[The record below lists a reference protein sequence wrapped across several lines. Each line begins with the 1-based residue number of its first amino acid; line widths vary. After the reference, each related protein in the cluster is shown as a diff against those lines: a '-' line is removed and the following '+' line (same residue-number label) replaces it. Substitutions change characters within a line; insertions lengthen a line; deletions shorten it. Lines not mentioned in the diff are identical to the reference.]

1 MNKQN
6 VIDFFDK
13 AAAGWDRVNGQ
24 NRQAVA
30 FILDHAGLFPGA
42 RVLDVAC
49 GTGVLFPEYRAR
61 AVGQLTGVD
70 ISREMIRAAQA
81 KFPEARLLCA
91 DAETEPLGEFDCIV
105 VYNAFPH
112 FAEPERLIRK
122 LASELAPG
130 GTLTVASRHVTLGY
144 ASPWTSLVT
153 GYTCSFYAKGPAGA
167 KVTARVVLAPLTDAD
182 MSAIEK
188 KSSSTTNWKPLANA
202 PLIAETA
209 EPRTWELNGEWQ
221 RFYATSRFDNRTAA
235 VGRDVSLV
243 IETDAPV
250 ELKDFQYQQ
259 VSQYPSLEKFAPT
272 VYVDGGQSVKIR
284 GSVAVWCCGRD
295 GKLERYDKGRRGD
308 DIYSWSHNQVE
319 K

>member
-49 GTGVLFPEYRAR
+49 GTGVLFSEYRAR

-70 ISREMIRAAQA
+70 ISREMIRTAQA

-130 GTLTVASRHVTLGY
+130 GTLTVAHGMSREQINAVHSGK
-144 ASPWTSLVT
+144 ASDVS
-153 GYTCSFYAKGPAGA
+153 
-167 KVTARVVLAPLTDAD
+167 APLLPVEELEALMGRYLQVRVAVSDDSMYQVSGVKADAPRD
-182 MSAIEK
+182 GEAPAPAPEVLRESGLVRGSAEEQAAL
-188 KSSSTTNWKPLANA
+188 LAYLLRHNGQH
-202 PLIAETA
+202 AE
-209 EPRTWELNGEWQ
+209 EFLRIRGELAALG
-221 RFYATSRFDNRTAA
+221 RTAA
-235 VGRDVSLV
+235 AAKLDECLALLR
-243 IETDAPV
+243 EADAKLAEAE
-250 ELKDFQYQQ
+250 EL
-259 VSQYPSLEKFAPT
+259 L
-272 VYVDGGQSVKIR
+272 
-284 GSVAVWCCGRD
+284 
-295 GKLERYDKGRRGD
+295 KG
-308 DIYSWSHNQVE
+308 E
-319 K
+319 L